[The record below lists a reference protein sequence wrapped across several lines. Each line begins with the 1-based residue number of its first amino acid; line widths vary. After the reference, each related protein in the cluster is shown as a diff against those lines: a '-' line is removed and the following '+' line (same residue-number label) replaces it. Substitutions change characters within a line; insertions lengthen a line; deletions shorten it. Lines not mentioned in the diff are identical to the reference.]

1 MSTNLV
7 RGAAAAHRLD
17 GGSGINH
24 SVDRQAR
31 HTEGVAEVLQIAQH
45 ADDLGSGPGLLHPAA
60 RGEPAGFF
68 DPPGLLFFRAGS
80 VRLLLEQN
88 AASALVYLQ
97 VDDLEATVET
107 LRADG
112 VEIVS
117 EPHVI
122 FTHADD
128 RLGPAGTEE
137 HMAFIRDSEGNPV
150 GLVSHRPPGR
160 PVALQFG
167 YARRLLADC

>member
-1 MSTNLV
+1 VHVSSRREPGPWRAETA
-7 RGAAAAHRLD
+7 G
-17 GGSGINH
+17 
-24 SVDRQAR
+24 VD
-31 HTEGVAEVLQIAQH
+31 TGDVAEVLQIAQH
-45 ADDLGSGPGLLHPAA
+45 ADDLDRARAFYTKLL
-60 RGEPAGFF
+60 GEEPAGFF

-88 AASALVYLQ
+88 AASALVYLK
-97 VDDLEATVET
+97 VDDVAASVAA

-137 HMAFIRDSEGNPV
+137 RMAFVRDSEGNLV
-150 GLVSHRPPGR
+150 GLVSHHPIAP
-160 PVALQFG
+160 
-167 YARRLLADC
+167 D